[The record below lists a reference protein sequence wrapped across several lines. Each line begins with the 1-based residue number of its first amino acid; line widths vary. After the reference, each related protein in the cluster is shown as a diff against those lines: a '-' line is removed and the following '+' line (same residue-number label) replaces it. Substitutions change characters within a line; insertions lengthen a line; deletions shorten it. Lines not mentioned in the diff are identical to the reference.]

1 MNYSGNDTLSGINRM
16 WMIFQ
21 FLVDKN
27 RVTYNFLLFIRHM
40 EHICIFEHI
49 WTCGTNGKQARMAHK
64 HVYIAPD
71 TANSQNTNLAD
82 FVG

>member
-27 RVTYNFLLFIRHM
+27 RVNYNFLLFIRHM
-40 EHICIFEHI
+40 EHMHI
-49 WTCGTNGKQARMAHK
+49 WTYLNMWHEWQAGAYGT
-64 HVYIAPD
+64 
-71 TANSQNTNLAD
+71 
-82 FVG
+82 